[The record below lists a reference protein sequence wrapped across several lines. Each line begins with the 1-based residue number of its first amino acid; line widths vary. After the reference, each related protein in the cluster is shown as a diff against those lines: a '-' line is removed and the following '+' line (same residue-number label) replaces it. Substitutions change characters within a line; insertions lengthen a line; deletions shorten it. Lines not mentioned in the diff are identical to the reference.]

1 VEGYD
6 VITSD
11 EHKLG
16 RVVGTIGDNV
26 VVEHGTLRKT
36 RHAVPKA
43 FVHVD
48 NGEKVVRLT
57 VSKELVE
64 ESPKVQDEFDARAVA
79 EHYGLASGYD
89 APATMGDGELLPDDP
104 ALTAEDDELRAG
116 IPTAEQERLRAR
128 RGDVTPASRG
138 NLDRLDL
145 AEAALREGCKERLA
159 IRSLVVPA
167 EDDLAHQVR
176 VRELESLLAS
186 EHRREAA
193 DAPLAAD
200 PADLDRLRPE
210 RHRRQATV
218 RATRSAQTAARPSA
232 RPTSSWRAASGSP
245 KRAVPS
251 RSKSSAASSRA
262 GSAREPS
269 GWISSASIP
278 NRSAAQRFC
287 W

>member
-1 VEGYD
+1 MEGYD

-16 RVVGTIGDNV
+16 HVVGTIGDNV

-89 APATMGDGELLPDDP
+89 APATLGDGELLPDDP

-128 RGDVTPASRG
+128 RGDVTPESPG
-138 NLDRLDL
+138 LL
-145 AEAALREGCKERLA
+145 GERNPP
-159 IRSLVVPA
+159 RY
-167 EDDLAHQVR
+167 E
-176 VRELESLLAS
+176 E
-186 EHRREAA
+186 
-193 DAPLAAD
+193 
-200 PADLDRLRPE
+200 
-210 RHRRQATV
+210 T
-218 RATRSAQTAARPSA
+218 
-232 RPTSSWRAASGSP
+232 
-245 KRAVPS
+245 
-251 RSKSSAASSRA
+251 
-262 GSAREPS
+262 
-269 GWISSASIP
+269 
-278 NRSAAQRFC
+278 
-287 W
+287 